1 MRLREEALCLGARPQ
16 PLALRGVL
24 QVVVMSANS
33 SPGDFIGSR
42 DLLVRRNAFSVDGI
56 SSR

>member
-1 MRLREEALCLGARPQ
+1 MASCLVRDLVQQ
-16 PLALRGVL
+16 PCAGLL
-24 QVVVMSANS
+24 QAIVMSANS
-33 SPGDFIGSR
+33 SPGDLIDSR